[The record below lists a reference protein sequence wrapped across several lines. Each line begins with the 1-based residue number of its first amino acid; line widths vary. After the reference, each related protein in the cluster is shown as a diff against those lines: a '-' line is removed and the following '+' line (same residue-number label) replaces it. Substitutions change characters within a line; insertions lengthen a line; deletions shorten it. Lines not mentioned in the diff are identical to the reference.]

1 MFNKIGF
8 VCLALIATTNA
19 YSNSGSGYSNYG
31 SSSGSLSSYGGY
43 GNVDGGGGGGG
54 VGGGGDQKSY
64 GSSLDGMEQPQV
76 IEVSPDQLPVQ
87 VHFRTASSRLNVQQ
101 SHGGQAMPQVE
112 HASFQD
118 DPQRIIHQIVKPVI
132 QEVREIIQPYRRVTQ
147 EIRPVIEEVHTVVHK
162 GENRRPGSGLQGK
175 GAYGGGGGG
184 GGGQYAKSK
193 AAAKA

>member
-1 MFNKIGF
+1 M
-8 VCLALIATTNA
+8 ALIATTNA

-31 SSSGSLSSYGGY
+31 SSTGSLSSYGGY

-101 SHGGQAMPQVE
+101 SYGGQAMPQVE
-112 HASFQD
+112 HASFQVLFF
-118 DPQRIIHQIVKPVI
+118 PFFSIVFLLFI
-132 QEVREIIQPYRRVTQ
+132 
-147 EIRPVIEEVHTVVHK
+147 
-162 GENRRPGSGLQGK
+162 
-175 GAYGGGGGG
+175 YGFFFDLFGPLLITG
-184 GGGQYAKSK
+184 
-193 AAAKA
+193 